1 MAKLPA
7 KDGHLKHSLRHKPRW
22 NGDQLRAQLS
32 LYDRRPF
39 LDLLAEWLECSPDP
53 EDIKKFASKYP
64 DRYAGAIRQLAQI
77 GGFTEKREVS
87 VDVHVN
93 IRTLS
98 DSQLEDRLKQL
109 TGELKI
115 PEIID
120 ETATEISKTGGIK
133 SSDLKS

>member
-1 MAKLPA
+1 
-7 KDGHLKHSLRHKPRW
+7 
-22 NGDQLRAQLS
+22 LS

-53 EDIKKFASKYP
+53 EDIKRFASKYP

-109 TGELKI
+109 TGELGM
-115 PEIID
+115 PQIID
-120 ETATEISKTGGIK
+120 ETAEVIEE
-133 SSDLKS
+133 

>member
-7 KDGHLKHSLRHKPRW
+7 KERHLKHSLRHKPRW
-22 NGDQLRAQLS
+22 TGDELRSQLS

-39 LDLLAEWLECSPDP
+39 IDLLAEWLECTPDP
-53 EDIKKFASKYP
+53 EDIKLFAAKYP

-93 IRTLS
+93 IRTMS
-98 DSQLEDRLKQL
+98 DSQLEDRLKAL
-109 TGELKI
+109 TQELKL
-115 PEIID
+115 PEIIA
-120 ETATEISKTGGIK
+120 EEAEVVEE
-133 SSDLKS
+133 

>member
-1 MAKLPA
+1 MAKPPV
-7 KDGHLKHSLRHKPRW
+7 KERHLKHSSRHQPRW
-22 NGDQLRAQLS
+22 TGDELRSQLA

-53 EDIKKFASKYP
+53 EDIKIFASKYP

-93 IRTLS
+93 IRTMS
-98 DSQLEDRLKQL
+98 DSQLEDRLKALTTQL
-109 TGELKI
+109 RLPEINVEDAEELIQTGE
-115 PEIID
+115 PN
-120 ETATEISKTGGIK
+120 
-133 SSDLKS
+133 SSD

>member
-1 MAKLPA
+1 MATLPGKNA
-7 KDGHLKHSLRHKPRW
+7 HLKHSKRHQPRW

-53 EDIKKFASKYP
+53 EDIKQFASKYP

-109 TGELKI
+109 TGELGLAQ
-115 PEIID
+115 IID
-120 ETATEISKTGGIK
+120 ETAVAVEESSETE
-133 SSDLKS
+133 

>member
-7 KDGHLKHSLRHKPRW
+7 KDGHLKHSTRHKPRW
-22 NGDQLRAQLS
+22 TGDELRSQLS

-39 LDLLAEWLECSPDP
+39 IDLLAEWLECTPDP
-53 EDIKKFASKYP
+53 EDIKLFAAKYP

-93 IRTLS
+93 IRTMS
-98 DSQLEDRLKQL
+98 DSQLEDRLKAL
-109 TGELKI
+109 TQELKL
-115 PEIID
+115 PEIIA
-120 ETATEISKTGGIK
+120 EEAEVVEE
-133 SSDLKS
+133 